1 MSARI
6 IPMIEP
12 LHPLQIAV
20 WRRMSY
26 DEKRAVSEGLI
37 QTARA
42 LTSAR
47 VRAGNPDWN
56 ETQVQHA
63 VSRHFLHAHT

>member
-6 IPMIEP
+6 IPVIEP
-12 LHPLQIAV
+12 LHPLQIAA

-26 DEKRAVSEGLI
+26 DEKRAVSEGLL

-42 LTSAR
+42 LTSDR
-47 VRAGNPDWN
+47 VRAGHPDWN
-56 ETQVQHA
+56 EAQVQHA